1 MSWNWLG
8 WVAWI
13 GALALFCYVIHYIRV
28 HQLMLIA
35 KTKKTFDS
43 KLIVRYIILLV
54 ISVGWLGAMVY
65 LTFMRPVE
73 IDNHQ
78 QTTTKISYQSLQ
90 MNNKGDDYYYVLAK
104 HSDEGKRPVVS
115 YTYWSGDNEYTT
127 TSRFGSV
134 ADGNRLVPLDASDL
148 PWDQKELKKQDSR
161 TGSAFAAVMKVRYK
175 NTVLN
180 GLGLKANRNA
190 ATFTLIRVPSS
201 EMVSER

>member
-8 WVAWI
+8 WVAWL

-35 KTKKTFDS
+35 KTKKAFDS
-43 KLIVRYIILLV
+43 KLVVRYILLLV
-54 ISVGWLGAMVY
+54 ISVGWLGAMAY
-65 LTFMRPVE
+65 LTFMRPVD
-73 IDNHQ
+73 IANHHE
-78 QTTTKISYQSLQ
+78 TRTSISYQSLQ

-104 HSDEGKRPVVS
+104 HSDGGKRPIVS

-127 TSRFGSV
+127 TSRFGVV
-134 ADGNRLVPLDASDL
+134 ADGDRIIPLSASTL
-148 PWDQKELKKQDSR
+148 PWDQKELKKQDTR

-190 ATFTLIRVPSS
+190 LSYTLIRVPSAD
-201 EMVSER
+201 MVTER